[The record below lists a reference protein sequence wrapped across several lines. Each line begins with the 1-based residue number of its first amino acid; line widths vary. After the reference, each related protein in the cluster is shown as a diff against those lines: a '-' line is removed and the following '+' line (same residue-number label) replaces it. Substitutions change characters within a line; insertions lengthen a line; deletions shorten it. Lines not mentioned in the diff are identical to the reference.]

1 MSTRAIAAKTLT
13 QVLQRKQSLSQVLP
27 VQLARLHQPR
37 ERALAQELCYGTL
50 RWYFRLETL
59 LGKLLKEAPKD
70 RDLHSLLLLGL
81 YQLIYL
87 NIPAHSAVDE
97 TVNACTALHKPW
109 AKALVNAVLRNYLRE
124 SARLLDE
131 TDHKESARHAHPP
144 WLLTVLK
151 QAWPHDWQ
159 AIAAAN
165 NTHAPLWL
173 RVNARRITRDAY
185 LQKLAAAGIGA
196 HAAMHS
202 AHAVVLEKPLAVEQ
216 LPGFAEGLVS
226 VQDAAAQQAAYLLDV
241 NPGQRVLDACAA
253 PGGKT
258 CHILE
263 LEPALLELQ
272 ALDSDAVR
280 LQRVQENLTRLRL
293 CRAGHPNVAGAG
305 VRGSDQARLI
315 TGDAA
320 MPRAWW
326 DGKPYD
332 RILLDAPCSGSGVIR
347 RHPDIKLLKSAAD
360 IATLAARQAC
370 MLTALWPLLKNGGI
384 MLYATCSV
392 LPEENEQQ
400 VRKFLDTHNDADAE
414 KIVWPWRAATDT
426 PGAYILPGEQGMDG
440 FYYAKLCKR

>member
-13 QVLQRKQSLSQVLP
+13 QVLQRKQSLSQALP
-27 VQLARLHQPR
+27 VQLAKLHQPR

-97 TVNACTALHKPW
+97 TVNACGALHKPW

-124 SARLLDE
+124 AARLLAE
-131 TDHKESARHAHPP
+131 TDHQESARHSHPA
-144 WLLTVLK
+144 WLLSALK

-185 LQKLAAAGIGA
+185 LQKLAAVGIGA

-226 VQDAAAQQAAYLLDV
+226 VQDAAAQQAAYLLDAQ
-241 NPGQRVLDACAA
+241 PGQRVLDACAA

-280 LQRVQENLTRLRL
+280 LRRVQENLTRLRL
-293 CRAGHPNVAGAG
+293 N
-305 VRGSDQARLI
+305 ARLL

-320 MPRAWW
+320 SPRAWW

-360 IATLAARQAC
+360 IAALAARQAR

-400 VRKFLDTHNDADAE
+400 VRKFLDAHNDAGAE
-414 KIVWPWRAATDT
+414 KIVWPWRAAMDT
-426 PGAYILPGEQGMDG
+426 LGAYILPGEQGMDG

>member
-13 QVLQRKQSLSQVLP
+13 QVLQRKQSLSQALP
-27 VQLARLHQPR
+27 VQLAKLDPPR

-50 RWYFRLETL
+50 RWHLRLEAL

-97 TVNACTALHKPW
+97 TVNACGALHKPW

-124 SARLLDE
+124 AARLLAE
-131 TDHKESARHAHPP
+131 TDHKESARHSHPA
-144 WLLTVLK
+144 WLLSALK

-185 LQKLAAAGIGA
+185 LQKLAVVGIGA

-241 NPGQRVLDACAA
+241 KPGQRVLDACAA

-280 LQRVQENLTRLRL
+280 LRRVQENLTRLRL
-293 CRAGHPNVAGAG
+293 N
-305 VRGSDQARLI
+305 ARLL

-320 MPRAWW
+320 SPRAWW

-360 IATLAARQAC
+360 IAALAARQAR

-400 VRKFLDTHNDADAE
+400 VRKFLDAHNDAGAE
-414 KIVWPWRAATDT
+414 KIVWPWRAAMDT
-426 PGAYILPGEQGMDG
+426 LGAYILPGEQGMDG